1 MNESETQDLFIHRLV
16 ILFWYFDDVN
26 NACLNSITCNQ
37 KPRFDNTLISRLI
50 GFVSLEI
57 FLTESFQEDLMYNIN
72 NK

>member
-26 NACLNSITCNQ
+26 NACQ

-50 GFVSLEI
+50 GFVSLDI
-57 FLTESFQEDLMYNIN
+57 FLSESFQEDLMYNIN
-72 NK
+72 K